1 MSISNLSLIN
11 VLDDIA
17 LSINCL
23 KGHDTVKLF
32 EYFDMAFQK
41 VDKKI
46 QLS

>member
-1 MSISNLSLIN
+1 MEMLI
-11 VLDDIA
+11 
-17 LSINCL
+17 